1 MSVFVTQN
9 TRHYFVLPFQHFHP
23 VLLFTIHQTH
33 KRVLAAISHIA
44 TYRMPLSTS
53 LCRVKLT
60 QITATKLRGTMAQV
74 VGSDFLPLCRMLLP
88 VFSFS
93 FHTSPLS
100 IDAKLVLREA
110 RHGRREKSCK
120 KPARQA
126 HIGTRAALNL
136 TGSDVDR
143 IQENKVKKKK
153 NRHNI
158 SGTST
163 FHDKGH

>member
-93 FHTSPLS
+93 FHTSRLS
-100 IDAKLVLREA
+100 RRKA
-110 RHGRREKSCK
+110 RFTRSASREKRKVMQKASA
-120 KPARQA
+120 PSTHWHESSAQSHRQ
-126 HIGTRAALNL
+126 RCRPDPREQ
-136 TGSDVDR
+136 S
-143 IQENKVKKKK
+143 KKKK
-153 NRHNI
+153 EKPAQHFRHEHI
-158 SGTST
+158 S
-163 FHDKGH
+163 